1 MTLLL
6 EVKLDSHI
14 KQVKSFFFAFSW
26 SDITCFF
33 MSLGWLKVELHI
45 LHQYK
50 GFFPSWT
57 VWIWVFKLTFVAKD
71 ASHLSHLLSL
81 LLSWISLIWVFR
93 CGLWVKFLSQ
103 TVHGKGFFSI
113 MNSCNMSGQNKF
125 CCEIFF
131 TNSTFERF
139 FTLMSNHNVPFH
151 MTLVGEICITN
162 TMLSHKSFF

>member
-139 FTLMSNHNVPFH
+139 LTFMNSKNMLFQRLFINTF
-151 MTLVGEICITN
+151 IITR
-162 TMLSHKSFF
+162 

>member
-14 KQVKSFFFAFSW
+14 KQAKSFFFAFSW

-33 MSLGWLKVELHI
+33 MSLWWLKVELHI

-71 ASHLSHLLSL
+71 ASHISHLLSL

-93 CGLWVKFLSQ
+93 YGLWVKFLSQ
-103 TVHGKGFFSI
+103 TVHGKGFFFHFEKILVLGVRISHLLHLCRYLAGVGDS
-113 MNSCNMSGQNKF
+113 SCRQP
-125 CCEIFF
+125 I
-131 TNSTFERF
+131 FERQF
-139 FTLMSNHNVPFH
+139 GLCFPQKANVKWS
-151 MTLVGEICITN
+151 VRYR
-162 TMLSHKSFF
+162 